1 MIGLSRAVRRR
12 LALLLVAMTLVVPAC
27 AESSAPLPAEVAAE
41 LDIANNAIADLT
53 DDEGEQVPRPEL
65 MQSILRAQTAG
76 TTLRV
81 VVAPVD
87 GELVPARSVVDRYG
101 GTAISYQAGRTAFE
115 GASRDMS
122 SDQLER
128 AVDAA
133 KAEFAIGDSAAAF
146 VDVIETEGLEE
157 PGRSLIRTVLL
168 LLLIPAAAF
177 MLSGAWSYVQAR
189 RRRVSRRAKF
199 LERKAVLTDWAAQLG
214 PEVEALR
221 PVVASSP
228 DDDAQRVWRE
238 SQEFVSTIGTT
249 LDSARTIGELD
260 VAEMRIGRTAIKLR
274 DLRRSLEPT

>member
-1 MIGLSRAVRRR
+1 VTALRRAVRRLSR
-12 LALLLVAMTLVVPAC
+12 FVLVAALLVVAGCSDGT
-27 AESSAPLPAEVAAE
+27 APLPPGVVAE
-41 LDIANNAIADLT
+41 LDVANNAIADLT
-53 DDEGEQVPRPEL
+53 DDQGEQVPRPEL
-65 MQSILRAQTAG
+65 MQAILRAQTAG
-76 TTLRV
+76 TTMRV

-87 GELVPARSVVDRYG
+87 GELVSARSVVDRYG

-133 KAEFAIGDSAAAF
+133 KLEFDIGDSAAAF
-146 VDVIETEGLEE
+146 VEVIESEGLEA
-157 PGRSLIRTVLL
+157 PGRSLTRTILL
-168 LLLIPAAAF
+168 VLLIPAAAF

-189 RRRVSRRAKF
+189 RRRQSRRAKF
-199 LERKAVLTDWAAQLG
+199 LERKVVLTDWAAQLG

-221 PVVASSP
+221 PVVAASP
-228 DDDAQRVWRE
+228 DDDVQRVWRE
-238 SQEFVSTIGTT
+238 SQEFVGTIGST

-274 DLRRSLEPT
+274 DLRRTLEPT

>member
-1 MIGLSRAVRRR
+1 
-12 LALLLVAMTLVVPAC
+12 MTLVVPAC